1 MSIKRTARRFPVVAI
16 SGEAFFIVALSAILF
31 LMLLSLVYT
40 DNTLIN
46 RIELLDIE
54 TRDMQERIQYLEK
67 TRRP

>member
-1 MSIKRTARRFPVVAI
+1 MRIKRTARRFPVVAI